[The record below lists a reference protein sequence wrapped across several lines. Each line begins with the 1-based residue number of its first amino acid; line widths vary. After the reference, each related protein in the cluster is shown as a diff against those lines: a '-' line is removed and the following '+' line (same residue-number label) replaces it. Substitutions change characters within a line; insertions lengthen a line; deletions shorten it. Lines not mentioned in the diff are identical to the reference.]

1 MTQED
6 KELLFKDLSSRL
18 PYGVKCW
25 ASYNKFPTTLVEV
38 NADTVGDNLFIVTVK
53 LKKTGLNSPS
63 LIEDIKPYLRP
74 MSSMTEEEQRTLDS
88 MCNGVEMVSR
98 LSGLK
103 MFDKAFDWLNKNKD
117 IIHPLILSSVFH
129 YEFVFIHPFSDGNGR
144 TVRLWQSALLY
155 NWKEIFLYLPI
166 ESQIRKYQADYY
178 KVIND
183 CHINGNSNVFIN
195 FMLKMIDQTLTYLI
209 NRKNVDVNQ
218 ENINIDKILNVMEK
232 DRFYSATELM
242 QKLNI
247 KSRETLRNKYLTPA
261 IEQKLIKQTNPDKI
275 TSKNQQYYKI

>member
-1 MTQED
+1 M
-6 KELLFKDLSSRL
+6 FVCL
-18 PYGVKCW
+18 P
-25 ASYNKFPTTLVEV
+25 P
-38 NADTVGDNLFIVTVK
+38 D
-53 LKKTGLNSPS
+53 
-63 LIEDIKPYLRP
+63 
-74 MSSMTEEEQRTLDS
+74 
-88 MCNGVEMVSR
+88 MVSQ
-98 LSGLK
+98 LIKNL
-103 MFDKAFDWLNKNKD
+103 FDWLNKNKD

-178 KVIND
+178 KSIND

-195 FMLKMIDQTLTYLI
+195 FMLKIIDQTLTYLI